1 MISHDNG
8 ARVNVVSGRWH
19 TPLQAAAH
27 AADLDCIT
35 ELLKAGADPRK
46 STPGGYYGSP
56 LAAAAYS
63 GNLEC
68 LKSLLD
74 AGAGA
79 QVDQIGGEFGFPL
92 QAAAIA
98 GNIECLKTLLEI
110 ANVNARGGKY
120 DSAIQAAASQANAY
134 ECVKL
139 LIEHGADLLRT
150 GGEYG
155 SVMQA
160 AAVGGNADSWNLLV
174 DHGADMFAVG
184 GKYGTAFQ
192 ASALKGRDN
201 MITPLLNC
209 QGERIAINAR
219 GGKYETALQAAA
231 FADRHDIVTM
241 LLEHGASASVQ
252 GGYYGS
258 ALTAAAIRNCPD
270 LLALILDQPL
280 PDSMLDHAFLQAV
293 MHRKEQ
299 AIDLLLKSGA
309 SVEARDNGRS
319 AWNLLDIDAIADDN
333 SDIGDDFVSDE
344 SQTVD
349 ESSDSG
355 DNVVAETD
363 TSAADDTD
371 DDASKASLELG
382 ETVTEQSRILRMLN
396 EAKAQ
401 LKKHPDQKRIY
412 PPNHKVYRE
421 EQATA
426 GAPQAG
432 SRRRNGNARGVET
445 SNAES
450 LKKSTGAPNSVPLYA
465 NSGSQDFA
473 GGNPSVPA
481 PSGLF
486 STISN
491 LGKSFRGQG
500 ESKGSGSPT
509 TAQYSGLGPSAL
521 QQTRNLPIRE
531 PEAEQS
537 SDTYGSSYGQ
547 RSSNDHQSGYNA
559 YNADRQQREFGKG
572 PGLDGEYSND
582 QHVPKNQ
589 PTETSRYASN
599 TDVYGN
605 ANQPSN
611 SYQHQDNNPPGGHLV
626 NSDLSDDEP
635 NRVMP
640 EKQQGSDNDG
650 EEEHG
655 DQEEGEDD
663 DNNSP
668 RLAAQDDDDDGL
680 YNPAQKRNQQAQSE
694 EDNDDQ
700 DESEANNDTQSEAQ
714 VQEDPDDNPQGVY
727 HHNDSQTSEDGEPD
741 DTDEQD
747 ADDHQEPEADDD
759 DDDEPSTS
767 YQPQEKDDEPSTSYH
782 QPQEEEDD
790 DDDDDEPQQQT
801 YNTQPTYN
809 NNSSNEYESPPQQSS
824 SNYDGAEAV
833 DAALQKAK
841 EKAKKF
847 KFWK

>member
-1 MISHDNG
+1 M
-8 ARVNVVSGRWH
+8 NVVSGRWH

-35 ELLKAGADPRK
+35 ELLKAGADPQK

-74 AGAGA
+74 ADAGA

-92 QAAAIA
+92 QAAAIG

-120 DSAIQAAASQANAY
+120 DSAIQAAASQADGY
-134 ECVKL
+134 ERVKL
-139 LIEHGADLLRT
+139 LIEHKADLLRT

-160 AAVGGNADSWNLLV
+160 TAIGGNVDSWNLLV
-174 DHGADMFAVG
+174 DHGADMYVVE
-184 GKYGTAFQ
+184 GKYGTACQ

-209 QGERIAINAR
+209 QGERDAVNAR
-219 GGKYETALQAAA
+219 GGKYETPLQAAA
-231 FADRHDIVTM
+231 FADRHDIVTT
-241 LLEHGASASVQ
+241 LLEHGANASAQ

-309 SVEARDNGRS
+309 SVEARDKAHRS

-333 SDIGDDFVSDE
+333 SDIGDDFISDE
-344 SQTVD
+344 SQTAE
-349 ESSDSG
+349 ESRDSG
-355 DNVVAETD
+355 DNVVSETD

-382 ETVTEQSRILRMLN
+382 ETVTEQSRILKMLN

-401 LKKHPDQKRIY
+401 LKKHPGQQRIY
-412 PPNHKVYRE
+412 PANHKVYHE
-421 EQATA
+421 DQATT

-432 SRRRNGNARGVET
+432 STQRNGTARRFQT
-445 SNAES
+445 SKAGS
-450 LKKSTGAPNSVPLYA
+450 LTQFGGAPNSLPLYA

-473 GGNPSVPA
+473 GGNPSPPA
-481 PSGLF
+481 SSGLF
-486 STISN
+486 STISKF
-491 LGKSFRGQG
+491 GKSFHGQG
-500 ESKGSGSPT
+500 DTTGSASNSPT
-509 TAQYSGLGPSAL
+509 TAQHGNLSPSAPR
-521 QQTRNLPIRE
+521 QTRNLPFRE
-531 PEAEQS
+531 PEAEQTS
-537 SDTYGSSYGQ
+537 NTYDSSYGQ
-547 RSSNDHQSGYNA
+547 RTSNDHQSGSNA
-559 YNADRQQREFGKG
+559 YNANRQQGEVDEG
-572 PGLDGEYSND
+572 PRLNGGYINNKSVSTD
-582 QHVPKNQ
+582 Q

-599 TDVYGN
+599 TDEYGN

-611 SYQHQDNNPPGGHLV
+611 NYQPQRNDPQISHYDNTQGDHPVDRDP
-626 NSDLSDDEP
+626 SDDEP
-635 NRVMP
+635 DRVVQ
-640 EKQQGSDNDG
+640 ETKEESDNDG
-650 EEEHG
+650 EVEHS
-655 DQEEGEDD
+655 DQEEDEDD
-663 DNNSP
+663 NHDSR
-668 RLAAQDDDDDGL
+668 RLAAPDDDDDGQ
-680 YNPAQKRNQQAQSE
+680 YNPAQNEQAESE

-700 DESEANNDTQSEAQ
+700 DESEANNDTQSEAPAQ
-714 VQEDPDDNPQGVY
+714 DTDDDPQAGYKQNY
-727 HHNDSQTSEDGEPD
+727 NQTSENDEPD

-747 ADDHQEPEADDD
+747 ADVQQEPED

-767 YQPQEKDDEPSTSYH
+767 HQPQEDDDEPSTSYH
-782 QPQEEEDD
+782 QPQDEDD
-790 DDDDDEPQQQT
+790 DDNEPEQQT
-801 YNTQPTYN
+801 YTTTN
-809 NNSSNEYESPPQQSS
+809 NNNNNNNYEPPPQQSS
-824 SNYDGAEAV
+824 STYDGAEAV

-841 EKAKKF
+841 EKAKKL